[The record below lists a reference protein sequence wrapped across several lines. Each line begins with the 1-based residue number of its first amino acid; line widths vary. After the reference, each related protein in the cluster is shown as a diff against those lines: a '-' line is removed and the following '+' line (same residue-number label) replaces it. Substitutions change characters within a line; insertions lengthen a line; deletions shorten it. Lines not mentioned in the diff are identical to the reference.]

1 MYKGYPQPF
10 RTWLMILSALI
21 VALFIVQIVW
31 GGGWVLFGILV
42 GLVAIEI
49 GIARY
54 ARRQS

>member
-1 MYKGYPQPF
+1 
-10 RTWLMILSALI
+10 MILSALI

>member
-1 MYKGYPQPF
+1 MYRGYPQPF

-31 GGGWVLFGILV
+31 GGGWVVFGILV

-49 GIARY
+49 GVARY
-54 ARRQS
+54 ARKQS

>member
-31 GGGWVLFGILV
+31 GGGWVVFGILV

>member
-10 RTWLMILSALI
+10 RTWLMTLSALI

-49 GIARY
+49 GVARY
-54 ARRQS
+54 ARKQS